1 MIKKRTALL
10 ISLACCLLAAGC
22 SNPLSWFDTQPT
34 AKKLSPVVFSATD
47 ASATSVAALNNFPSV
62 PNGFSD
68 INNFPVVPL
77 NWTTDQDVKIP
88 ETLANE
94 DVPVTQLAQSQ
105 SSSPGTAQLTR
116 NTQYHPMIERVS
128 DEVGIDADLLHA
140 MIKVE
145 SNYKPQAVSH
155 KGARGLLQVMPA
167 TGKRFGYTN
176 LMDPEHNLR
185 AGATYMKWLI
195 GHFDNDLTL
204 ALAGYN
210 AGEGAVKKYGR
221 TVPPYKETRHYVKKV
236 MEHYNHL
243 QNSRPDEHEIQLS
256 NVSPTTER
264 VVGKKVEA
272 VRSKK
277 SAKKTDNGD
286 VEITDKLLGL
296 LLSQPKTTANKKHG
310 SSVNEHA
317 VL

>member
-1 MIKKRTALL
+1 MINKRTALL

-22 SNPLSWFDTQPT
+22 SNPLSWLDAQSA
-34 AKKLSPVVFSATD
+34 AKKLSPVMFRATD
-47 ASATSVAALNNFPSV
+47 ASAMSVAALNNFPSV

-77 NWTTDQDVKIP
+77 NWTTNQDVVIP
-88 ETLANE
+88 ETLTTE
-94 DVPVTQLAQSQ
+94 EMPVIQLAKSQ

-167 TGKRFGYTN
+167 TGKRFGFTN
-176 LMDPEHNLR
+176 LMDPEHNLL

-236 MEHYNHL
+236 MEHYNNL
-243 QNSRPDEHEIQLS
+243 QNSRPEGEEIQLS
-256 NVSPTTER
+256 SVRRSAEKA
-264 VVGKKVEA
+264 VGNKIEVKN
-272 VRSKK
+272 SKK
-277 SAKKTDNGD
+277 SAKKTDNSD
-286 VEITDKLLGL
+286 LAITDKLLGL
-296 LLSQPKTTANKKHG
+296 LLSQPKVTANKKHG